1 VTTVTGRRVVM
12 QQQMLLGHAP
22 APPTTTTHHL
32 RLLQVW
38 QWEGSALMQAIQ
50 LCKQYGF
57 TGLLVKALDGA
68 SWMST
73 FDHSE
78 DAIGSVGE
86 VQWQAEIAHMAGL
99 YYFAWTNPL
108 QTNLAVQAD
117 QTAQIANA
125 CDGVF
130 LDVEPYNQF
139 WGPDATAGLAS
150 SFMQAIRED
159 APDAFIALQP
169 DPRPSAL
176 QSIRVDEWLPY
187 CDAMSGQHYFS
198 DFGSDPRAELALA
211 LLLGHAHHIPIL
223 PTLPGNA
230 AGVWPTDLIS
240 GLPGFVVWR
249 MGSTPP
255 ATLARLGTLAV
266 AGLETGKI
274 KALG

>member
-1 VTTVTGRRVVM
+1 
-12 QQQMLLGHAP
+12 
-22 APPTTTTHHL
+22 L

-38 QWEGSALMQAIQ
+38 QWEGSTLMQAIQ
-50 LCKQYGF
+50 ICKQYGF

-68 SWMST
+68 SWMSQ
-73 FDHSE
+73 FDPSK

-86 VQWQAEIAHMAGL
+86 VQWQAEIAHLAGL

-108 QTNLAVQAD
+108 QDNLAVQAD

-139 WGPDATAGLAS
+139 WGPNAPAGLAS
-150 SFMQAIRED
+150 SYMQAIRDD

-176 QSIRVDEWLPY
+176 QAIRIDEWLPY
-187 CDAMSGQHYFS
+187 CDAMAGQHYFS

-211 LLLGHAHHIPIL
+211 VLLGHAHHIPIL

-230 AGVWPTDLIS
+230 SGIWPTDLIS
-240 GLPGFVVWR
+240 AFPGFVVWR
-249 MGSTPP
+249 MGSTST
-255 ATLARLGTLAV
+255 ATLARLGVLPV
-266 AGLETGKI
+266 AGLETSKI
-274 KALG
+274 NPLD